1 VLSGNFSSADCV
13 NFVVRSSEQVEAFGS
28 ALEDDEATLREGAC
42 GVEAEMALALR
53 VSNGSAETGCA
64 TENRAGWCTA
74 SLGYGNVI
82 LHDDKRRQ

>member
-1 VLSGNFSSADCV
+1 MLSGNSSPADFV
-13 NFVVRSSEQVEAFGS
+13 NFIVRSSEQVEAFGS

-53 VSNGSAETGCA
+53 VSNISDETVRA
-64 TENRAGWCTA
+64 TENRAGWCTG

>member
-53 VSNGSAETGCA
+53 VSNVSAETGCA